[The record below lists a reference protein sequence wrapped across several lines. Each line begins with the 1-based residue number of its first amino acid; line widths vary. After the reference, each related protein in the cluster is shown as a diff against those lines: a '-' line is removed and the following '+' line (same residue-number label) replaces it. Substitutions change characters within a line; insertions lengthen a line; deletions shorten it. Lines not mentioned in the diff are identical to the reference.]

1 MITEEN
7 EEKGLIENPET
18 SQSNE
23 NKENKNDKNLEQDEQ
38 KQKDKRKVN
47 LKNLKFKQVR
57 NIICI
62 ILFNL
67 IFPYILYLIS
77 NISNSLFFEIREAR
91 RTVSIYNFSFFYELI
106 IIYGFYFLF
115 KSIFKKS
122 LKSNIAVSVLFNLI
136 QIISFYKIN
145 SVDKPLWPE
154 DILLIGNVTEI
165 AGYGNIKFEAILL
178 LQVFI
183 TALILIIQCLITKY
197 SKYEGNLKNITR
209 IIIGIVSI
217 IVLCIACCFNWT
229 TIRGFE
235 EGEYNS
241 KANYSMYG
249 ATVEFF
255 RNAYRLIEKPKLDIY
270 NIERLEQIKQKSL
283 NLEDNNLIQ
292 NDDSPDII
300 AIMAESFS
308 DIAQLDSLQ
317 FNQDPLPTYR
327 ELIKNHPHGNTVVS
341 IIGGETSMSEFE
353 FLTGSSTKFL
363 NGKKYPYS
371 QIVKSNT
378 ISVASVLK
386 ENGYYT
392 TAIHANDGSF
402 YNRNNAY
409 RCLGFDKII
418 FKEDM
423 QNIDNVYE
431 NCVSDM
437 DTAEE
442 IVDQYEN
449 MQSDKK
455 FIFTVTIETHLPYSY
470 DKYPEKV
477 IEVKPT
483 KVMPATEVLDIET
496 YSQGINNFDKALK
509 YLTDYFTS
517 KDEKVMIVLFGDHL
531 PAFKT
536 IYEMEFGDSI
546 KKYETPYLIWTNY
559 DMTQEEIEK
568 YSRKQISLAGLSMM
582 TLEAANIDM
591 PWYYD
596 FINELYK
603 HYPVCTNKFLIDEE
617 GNEVTVNTNNELI
630 EDYNIII
637 FDILYEKN
645 IET

>member
-183 TALILIIQCLITKY
+183 TALILIIQWLITKY

-217 IVLCIACCFNWT
+217 IVLFIACCFNWT

-270 NIERLEQIKQKSL
+270 NIERLEQI
-283 NLEDNNLIQ
+283 
-292 NDDSPDII
+292 
-300 AIMAESFS
+300 
-308 DIAQLDSLQ
+308 
-317 FNQDPLPTYR
+317 
-327 ELIKNHPHGNTVVS
+327 
-341 IIGGETSMSEFE
+341 
-353 FLTGSSTKFL
+353 
-363 NGKKYPYS
+363 
-371 QIVKSNT
+371 
-378 ISVASVLK
+378 
-386 ENGYYT
+386 
-392 TAIHANDGSF
+392 
-402 YNRNNAY
+402 
-409 RCLGFDKII
+409 
-418 FKEDM
+418 
-423 QNIDNVYE
+423 
-431 NCVSDM
+431 
-437 DTAEE
+437 
-442 IVDQYEN
+442 
-449 MQSDKK
+449 
-455 FIFTVTIETHLPYSY
+455 
-470 DKYPEKV
+470 
-477 IEVKPT
+477 
-483 KVMPATEVLDIET
+483 
-496 YSQGINNFDKALK
+496 
-509 YLTDYFTS
+509 
-517 KDEKVMIVLFGDHL
+517 
-531 PAFKT
+531 
-536 IYEMEFGDSI
+536 
-546 KKYETPYLIWTNY
+546 
-559 DMTQEEIEK
+559 
-568 YSRKQISLAGLSMM
+568 
-582 TLEAANIDM
+582 
-591 PWYYD
+591 
-596 FINELYK
+596 
-603 HYPVCTNKFLIDEE
+603 
-617 GNEVTVNTNNELI
+617 
-630 EDYNIII
+630 
-637 FDILYEKN
+637 
-645 IET
+645 